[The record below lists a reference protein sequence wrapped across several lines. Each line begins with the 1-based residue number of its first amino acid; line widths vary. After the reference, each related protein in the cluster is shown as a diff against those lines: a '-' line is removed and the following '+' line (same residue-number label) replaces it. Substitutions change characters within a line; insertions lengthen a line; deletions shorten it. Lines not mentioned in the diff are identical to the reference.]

1 MRQDRID
8 VHHHVLPQFFR
19 EAQSAG
25 GFPSTAYR
33 PFPDWSPEISLALM
47 DRQGIATAILS
58 FSAPGLYYGDRAAC
72 RALARRCNDYLAE
85 LVASHAG
92 RFGAFAAL
100 PFPDVDD
107 CLAEIDYAAGI
118 GLDGFMHLTRND
130 DRPAGHP
137 DFREIYRELDRRSA
151 VVLIHPTYP
160 AESAERDY
168 VVPRPIVDYPCETA
182 RATASLLFNGV
193 LAEMP
198 KIRFI
203 LSHAGGALP
212 ALAHRIEIFDGLT
225 RFRENYPDGARAYLG
240 RLYYDTALSGD
251 AAVLAA
257 LQGLAGPDRI
267 LFGTDY
273 PYIPDEVA
281 DSETAGTDAY
291 DGFDEAARAMMEHG
305 NAKRLFPRLADG
317 A

>member
-8 VHHHVLPQFFR
+8 VHHHVLPEFFR
-19 EAQSAG
+19 EAQTAG
-25 GFPSTAYR
+25 GYPSTAYR

-47 DRQGIATAILS
+47 DRLGIAAAVLS
-58 FSAPGLYYGDRAAC
+58 FSAPGIYYGDRAAC
-72 RALARRCNDYLAE
+72 RDLARRCNDWLAE
-85 LVASHAG
+85 LVARHAP

-107 CLAEIDYAAGI
+107 CLAEVERACDI

-160 AESAERDY
+160 AASAERGY

-182 RATASLLFNGV
+182 RAAVSLLFNGV

-198 KIRFI
+198 DICFI

-212 ALAHRIEIFDGLT
+212 ALAHRIGIFDDLT
-225 RFRENYPDGARAYLG
+225 RFREHYPEGAGAYLG

-251 AAVLAA
+251 ATVLRALQDLAA
-257 LQGLAGPDRI
+257 PDRI

-273 PYIPDEVA
+273 PYIPDAVA
-281 DSETAGTDAY
+281 EAETAGTDGY
-291 DGFDEAARAMMEHG
+291 EGFDEAGRAMMEHG
-305 NAKRLFPRLADG
+305 NAKRLFPRLAEG
-317 A
+317 

>member
-8 VHHHVLPQFFR
+8 VHHHVLPEFFR
-19 EAQSAG
+19 DAQTAG
-25 GFPSTAYR
+25 GYPSTAYR

-47 DRQGIATAILS
+47 DRLGIAAAVLS
-58 FSAPGLYYGDRAAC
+58 FSAPGIYYGDRAAC
-72 RALARRCNDYLAE
+72 RDLARRCNDWLAE
-85 LVASHAG
+85 LVARHAP

-107 CLAEIDYAAGI
+107 CLAEIERACDI

-160 AESAERDY
+160 AASAERGY

-182 RATASLLFNGV
+182 RAAASLLFNGV

-198 KIRFI
+198 DIRFI

-212 ALAHRIEIFDGLT
+212 ALAHRIGIFDDLT
-225 RFRENYPDGARAYLG
+225 RFREHYPEGAGAYLG

-251 AAVLAA
+251 ATVLRALQDLAA
-257 LQGLAGPDRI
+257 PDRI

-273 PYIPDEVA
+273 PYIPDAVA
-281 DSETAGTDAY
+281 EAETAGIDGY
-291 DGFDEAARAMMEHG
+291 EGFDEAARAMMEHE
-305 NAKRLFPRLADG
+305 NAKRLFPRLAEG
-317 A
+317 

>member
-8 VHHHVLPQFFR
+8 VHHHVLPEFFR
-19 EAQSAG
+19 EAQTAG
-25 GFPSTAYR
+25 GYPSTAYR

-47 DRQGIATAILS
+47 DRLGIAAAVLS
-58 FSAPGLYYGDRAAC
+58 FSAPGIYYGDRAAC
-72 RALARRCNDYLAE
+72 RDLARRCNDWLAE
-85 LVASHAG
+85 LVARHAP
-92 RFGAFAAL
+92 RFGAFATL

-107 CLAEIDYAAGI
+107 CLAEIERACDI

-160 AESAERDY
+160 AASAERGY

-182 RATASLLFNGV
+182 RAAASLLFNGV

-198 KIRFI
+198 DIRFI

-212 ALAHRIEIFDGLT
+212 ALAHRIGIFDDLT
-225 RFRENYPDGARAYLG
+225 RFREHYPEGAGTYLG

-251 AAVLAA
+251 ATVLRALKDLAA
-257 LQGLAGPDRI
+257 PDRI

-273 PYIPDEVA
+273 PYIPDAVA
-281 DSETAGTDAY
+281 EAETAGTDGY
-291 DGFDEAARAMMEHG
+291 EGFDEMARAMMGHE
-305 NAKRLFPRLADG
+305 NAKRLFPRLAEG
-317 A
+317 

>member
-25 GFPSTAYR
+25 GYPSTAYR

-107 CLAEIDYAAGI
+107 CLAEIDYAAG
-118 GLDGFMHLTRND
+118 
-130 DRPAGHP
+130 
-137 DFREIYRELDRRSA
+137 SA
-151 VVLIHPTYP
+151 STG
-160 AESAERDY
+160 S
-168 VVPRPIVDYPCETA
+168 CT
-182 RATASLLFNGV
+182 
-193 LAEMP
+193 
-198 KIRFI
+198 
-203 LSHAGGALP
+203 
-212 ALAHRIEIFDGLT
+212 
-225 RFRENYPDGARAYLG
+225 
-240 RLYYDTALSGD
+240 
-251 AAVLAA
+251 
-257 LQGLAGPDRI
+257 
-267 LFGTDY
+267 
-273 PYIPDEVA
+273 
-281 DSETAGTDAY
+281 
-291 DGFDEAARAMMEHG
+291 
-305 NAKRLFPRLADG
+305 
-317 A
+317 